1 MSITLYHSVESTC
14 SQKVR
19 LVMTEKSLE
28 WHEIRLNLRTGDQF
42 EPDYLKL
49 NPKAVVPTLVHD
61 EVVVRESSVIN
72 EYLEDAFPE
81 PPLRPAKPAER
92 ARMRLLVKAFDDEVH
107 PSIGVLSYA
116 IFLRHQMNE
125 LKSPEELAEHFNKV
139 ADPMRRERQ
148 MRTHEVGLRS
158 PAAPVA
164 IATLARVVAQME
176 ENMTTG
182 PWLAGATYSLA
193 DAAAVP
199 YMFRARSLHL
209 DPLWTE
215 RPRVSDWL
223 DRAVSRAESLS
234 ISDPWGSGSFRAMV
248 AEHAARSRTETQIL
262 IASVSSEGRG

>member
-19 LVMTEKSLE
+19 LVLTEKGLE
-28 WHEIRLNLRTGDQF
+28 WREIRLNLRAGDQF
-42 EPDYLKL
+42 DPGYLKL
-49 NPKAVVPTLVHD
+49 NPKAVVPTLVHG
-61 EVVVRESSVIN
+61 EVVVRESSLIN

-81 PPLRPAKPAER
+81 PPLRPAQPQDR

-125 LKSPEELAEHFNKV
+125 LKSPEELAEHFSKV

-148 MRTHEVGLRS
+148 MRTHEVGLQS

-164 IATLARVVAQME
+164 VATLARVFAQMDDSL
-176 ENMTTG
+176 TAG
-182 PWLAGATYSLA
+182 PWLAGESYSLA

-199 YMFRARSLHL
+199 YMVRATALRL
-209 DPLWTE
+209 DPLWAD
-215 RPRVSDWL
+215 RPRVSAWL
-223 DRAVSRAESLS
+223 DRAVGRAEALEVT
-234 ISDPWGSGSFRAMV
+234 DPWGSASFQNMV
-248 AEHAARSRTETQIL
+248 GQHAADAREETRQL
-262 IASVSSEGRG
+262 IESLNH